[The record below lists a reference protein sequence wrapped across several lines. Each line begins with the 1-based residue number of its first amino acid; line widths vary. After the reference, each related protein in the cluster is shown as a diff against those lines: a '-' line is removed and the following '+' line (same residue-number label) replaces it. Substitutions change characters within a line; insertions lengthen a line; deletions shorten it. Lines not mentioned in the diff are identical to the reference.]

1 MKRMTAFAVTST
13 VLSLLMVTGCGASVP
28 RTLSGGSQNS
38 TGVTTAPQQSTST
51 TAGAL
56 NTSDSNIGAK
66 GVSNHISAKQQTQA
80 QAAVNQLVT
89 TINQLH

>member
-1 MKRMTAFAVTST
+1 MKRMTAVAVAST

-28 RTLSGGSQNS
+28 KTLTGGSQNS
-38 TGVTTAPQQSTST
+38 TGVSATPQQTDNTTASSLKPGD
-51 TAGAL
+51 A
-56 NTSDSNIGAK
+56 NIGAK
-66 GVSNHISAKQQTQA
+66 GVNNHITASQQTQA